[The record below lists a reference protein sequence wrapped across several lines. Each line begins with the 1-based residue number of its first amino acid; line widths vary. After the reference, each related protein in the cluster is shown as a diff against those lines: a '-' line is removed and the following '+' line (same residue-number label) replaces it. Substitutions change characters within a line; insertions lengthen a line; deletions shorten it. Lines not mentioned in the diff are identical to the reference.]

1 MPVDVAQQLEVYL
14 VGGAVRDALLGRPLG
29 DRDWVVVGS
38 TPEQMQSLGFTPVG
52 RDFPVYLHPQSH
64 EEYALARTER
74 KQGRGHRGFTV
85 HAEPTVT
92 LEEDLRR
99 RDLTINAIAQD
110 AQGAIIDPFNGVAD
124 LHAKRLR
131 HVSAAFTEDPLR
143 VFRVARFAALLP
155 EFSVAAETLELMR
168 SMAAAGELAELSAE
182 RVWQELHKALGTPA
196 PENFFQ
202 VLAQCDCL
210 EDWFADIDVGALTF
224 MTGQPLLRF
233 AELPFDAAGFRRF
246 AARLKAPNVYLQTA
260 VDWATWRE
268 ALQHW
273 QTVEARV
280 LNRALQSLQV
290 AHDQVRLERM
300 LALLAATGGQNTS
313 ELLSLALGWRQ
324 VQIDAE
330 A

>member
-1 MPVDVAQQLEVYL
+1 MRVDMPHDLEVYL

-74 KQGRGHRGFTV
+74 KQGRGHRGFAV

-110 AQGAIIDPFNGVAD
+110 PQGGIIDPFNGVAD
-124 LHAKRLR
+124 LRAKRLR

-155 EFSVAAETLELMR
+155 EFSVVPETMELMR
-168 SMAAAGELAELSAE
+168 SMAVAGELADLSAE
-182 RVWQELHKALGTPA
+182 RVWQELYKALCAPA
-196 PENFFQ
+196 PEKFFE
-202 VLAQCDCL
+202 VLAQCGALD
-210 EDWFADIDVGALTF
+210 DWFADIQAQALAFATDE
-224 MTGQPLLRF
+224 PLLRF
-233 AELPFDAAGFRRF
+233 AELPLDAAAYEKMLKDKIANSTFVKETREVGEEDFSKSF
-246 AARLKAPNVYLQTA
+246 A
-260 VDWATWRE
+260 
-268 ALQHW
+268 
-273 QTVEARV
+273 
-280 LNRALQSLQV
+280 
-290 AHDQVRLERM
+290 
-300 LALLAATGGQNTS
+300 
-313 ELLSLALGWRQ
+313 
-324 VQIDAE
+324 
-330 A
+330 